1 VPPPPPPPH
10 DYPYAYPPPY
20 NADANKIRTPPIPSP
35 EQLDEENKNQQP
47 QDLNKPA
54 PTCAN
59 EINQTSSCLQKA
71 LGDKLDE
78 TRSPINQCQEI
89 TSTNLGVIKATNDA
103 ELSSVDGQ
111 RNASNSDDFNA
122 FKTKLK
128 MQLQEDLFKEQEEEE
143 KRASSNS
150 SDLDE
155 ADEKGQKR
163 SKKHKQH
170 HHHHH
175 HKHHHKHKSHKK
187 SKKESKKSRDE
198 ADLPDELLDEYKKL
212 RRSDRIKTIENHKIQ
227 NKELAITKKLNKL
240 SKSGSQLNL
249 VDENSLNE
257 FDSPM
262 SELAN
267 KSGDNSNEA
276 VEFNRSFESND
287 EPTSAQVLQELAQ
300 LYEHI
305 DENLYV
311 SVKRK
316 KLMLNKEAKRMA
328 CDCSTSEQE
337 RTMGLVPCGDDCL
350 NRMLMN

>member
-1 VPPPPPPPH
+1 
-10 DYPYAYPPPY
+10 
-20 NADANKIRTPPIPSP
+20 
-35 EQLDEENKNQQP
+35 
-47 QDLNKPA
+47 
-54 PTCAN
+54 
-59 EINQTSSCLQKA
+59 
-71 LGDKLDE
+71 
-78 TRSPINQCQEI
+78 
-89 TSTNLGVIKATNDA
+89 
-103 ELSSVDGQ
+103 
-111 RNASNSDDFNA
+111 
-122 FKTKLK
+122 
-128 MQLQEDLFKEQEEEE
+128 
-143 KRASSNS
+143 
-150 SDLDE
+150 
-155 ADEKGQKR
+155 
-163 SKKHKQH
+163 
-170 HHHHH
+170 
-175 HKHHHKHKSHKK
+175 
-187 SKKESKKSRDE
+187 
-198 ADLPDELLDEYKKL
+198 L

-287 EPTSAQVLQELAQ
+287 ELTSAQDMQELAQ

-337 RTMGLVPCGDDCL
+337 RAMGLVPCGDDCL
-350 NRMLMN
+350 NRMLMIECGVRCPCGEYCTNRNFRNKTNAKIRPFKTHYKGWGLKTNESLKGNTFLIEYVTSQKAEQITKTFIK